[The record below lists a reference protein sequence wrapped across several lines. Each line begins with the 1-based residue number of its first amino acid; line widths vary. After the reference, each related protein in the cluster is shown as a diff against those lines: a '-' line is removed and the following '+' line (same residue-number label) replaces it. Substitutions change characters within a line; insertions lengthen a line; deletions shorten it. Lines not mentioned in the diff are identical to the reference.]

1 MIAYRY
7 PALPHRRRHGPI
19 GYSDLESFRPWLR
32 DEFSFRCVYCL
43 ERETWSNL
51 VAAFE
56 IDHFLPV
63 SLHPD
68 KSLDYE
74 NLLYACRACNAVKRQ
89 LRVPNPHKVLLADA
103 VTVSDDGLLK
113 VKTRDARRLVDL
125 MDLNRPAYVE
135 RRRFILRMVKTAETH
150 DRVMYRM
157 LVGFPDDLPDL
168 TRLRPATNAK
178 PKGIAQSFHAQ
189 RQRGLLPETF

>member
-1 MIAYRY
+1 MTAYRY
-7 PALPHRRRHGPI
+7 LASPHCRRHGPT
-19 GYSDLESFRPWLR
+19 GYTDLESFRPWLR

-68 KSLDYE
+68 KSLDYD

-89 LRVPNPHKVLLADA
+89 LRVRDPLKVLLSDSVIANGDGRLEVKARAD
-103 VTVSDDGLLK
+103 
-113 VKTRDARRLVDL
+113 RRLVDL

-135 RRRFILRMVKTAETH
+135 RRRFILRMVQTAGTH
-150 DRVMYRM
+150 DRLLYRM
-157 LVGFPDDLPDL
+157 LLGFPDDLPDL
-168 TRLRPATNAK
+168 TRLRPAMNVK
-178 PKGIAQSFHAQ
+178 PKGIGQSFLSQ
-189 RQRGLLPETF
+189 RQRGVLPDGY

>member
-1 MIAYRY
+1 MKPYRY
-7 PALPHRRRHGPI
+7 PASAHHRRHGPT
-19 GYSDLESFRPWLR
+19 GYTDLESFRPWLR

-68 KSLDYE
+68 KSLDYD

-89 LRVPNPHKVLLADA
+89 LRVPDPLKVLL
-103 VTVSDDGLLK
+103 SDSVIANGDGRLE
-113 VKTRDARRLVDL
+113 VKTRAARRLVE
-125 MDLNRPAYVE
+125 AE
-135 RRRFILRMVKTAETH
+135 TAEA
-150 DRVMYRM
+150 RF
-157 LVGFPDDLPDL
+157 L
-168 TRLRPATNAK
+168 
-178 PKGIAQSFHAQ
+178 
-189 RQRGLLPETF
+189 

>member
-1 MIAYRY
+1 MTTYCY
-7 PALPHRRRHGPI
+7 PASPHRRRHGPT
-19 GYSDLESFRPWLR
+19 GYTDLESFRPWLR

-68 KSLDYE
+68 KSLDYD

-89 LRVPNPHKVLLADA
+89 LRVPDPLKVLLSDSVIAN
-103 VTVSDDGLLK
+103 DDGRLE
-113 VKTRDARRLVDL
+113 VKTRAARRLVDL

-135 RRRFILRMVKTAETH
+135 RRRFILRMVKAAERH
-150 DRVMYRM
+150 DRLLYRM
-157 LVGFPDDLPDL
+157 LLGFPDVLPDL
-168 TRLRPATNAK
+168 TRLRPANNVK
-178 PKGIAQSFHAQ
+178 PKGIRQSFHAQ
-189 RQRGLLPETF
+189 RQRGVLPDAY

>member
-1 MIAYRY
+1 MTAYRY
-7 PALPHRRRHGPI
+7 PASAHRRRHGPT
-19 GYSDLESFRPWLR
+19 GYTDPESFRPWLR

-68 KSLDYE
+68 KSLDYD

-89 LRVPNPHKVLLADA
+89 LRVPDPVKVLL
-103 VTVSDDGLLK
+103 SDSVIANGDGRLE
-113 VKTRDARRLVDL
+113 VKTRAARGLVDL

-135 RRRFILRMVKTAETH
+135 RRRFVLRMVQTAETH
-150 DRVMYRM
+150 DRLLYRM
-157 LVGFPDDLPDL
+157 LLGFPDDLPDL
-168 TRLRPATNAK
+168 TRLRPATNVK
-178 PKGIAQSFHAQ
+178 PKGIGQSFHAQ
-189 RQRGLLPETF
+189 RQRGVLPDAY